1 MTSIFFKSTFSY
13 PPEEL
18 FPPKNEIRQHP
29 TIYLIDMKEKSSSYK
44 GKGRSENSRYSDKGR
59 NKERSDGFRSKDKDS
74 RRESK
79 DGSKPEG
86 KRAGS
91 YPAKSSDTDRRR
103 GDQKKTGGYQGG
115 GRPFDKKKSFKPR
128 YKDAPA
134 SPRSS
139 ADGKIRL
146 NKFIANSGV
155 CSRREADMLIK
166 AGVVTVNGKI
176 IDELGTKIN
185 PGDVV
190 VYDGNK
196 LTAEKKVYVLL
207 NKPKDFITTS
217 DDPQGRKTVMD
228 LVKNAGDQRLYPVGR
243 LDRNTTGLLLMTN
256 DGELAKKLT
265 HPKYGA
271 RKIYH
276 VFLDKPLTRSDM
288 QKVAEG
294 IMIDGEKITP
304 DAVEYAGK
312 NDDKSQV
319 GIELHSGQNRVVRRI
334 FESLDYKVLKLD
346 RVVFAGLTKKD
357 LPRGHWRYLTE
368 KELNFLRMI
377 K

>member
-1 MTSIFFKSTFSY
+1 M
-13 PPEEL
+13 
-18 FPPKNEIRQHP
+18 R
-29 TIYLIDMKEKSSSYK
+29 EKSSYNK
-44 GKGRSENSRYSDKGR
+44 GKGRGESSRHSDKGR
-59 NKERSDGFRSKDKDS
+59 NKERSDGFRSSDKDS
-74 RRESK
+74 RREGQ
-79 DGSKPEG
+79 DGSKT
-86 KRAGS
+86 AGRRS
-91 YPAKSSDTDRRR
+91 GSFSGKSSDKGSGR
-103 GDQKKTGGYQGG
+103 GDQEKSGRYQGG

-128 YKDAPA
+128 YKNEPPAPKI
-134 SPRSS
+134 SS
-139 ADGKIRL
+139 DGKIRL

-155 CSRREADMLIK
+155 CSRREADVLIK

-176 IDELGTKIN
+176 VDELGTKIN

-196 LTAEKKVYVLL
+196 LKAEKKVYVLL

-217 DDPQGRKTVMD
+217 DDPQGRRTVMD

-243 LDRNTTGLLLMTN
+243 LDRNTTGLLMMTN

-276 VFLDKPLTRSDM
+276 VFLDKPFTRADM

-294 IMIDGEKITP
+294 VMIDDQKVIP
-304 DAVEYAGK
+304 DALEYAGK
-312 NDDKSQV
+312 DNDKSQI

-334 FESLDYKVLKLD
+334 FESMDYKVLKLD

>member
-1 MTSIFFKSTFSY
+1 M
-13 PPEEL
+13 
-18 FPPKNEIRQHP
+18 R
-29 TIYLIDMKEKSSSYK
+29 EKSSYNK
-44 GKGRSENSRYSDKGR
+44 GKGRSENPRYSDKGR
-59 NKERSDGFRSKDKDS
+59 NKDRSDGFRSRDRDTRK
-74 RRESK
+74 ESN
-79 DGSKPEG
+79 DGPRPAG
-86 KRAGS
+86 KRSGS
-91 YPAKSSDTDRRR
+91 YPEKSADRGFKR
-103 GDQKKTGGYQGG
+103 GDQDKPGKYQGG
-115 GRPFDKKKSFKPR
+115 GRPFDKKKSFKPAW
-128 YKDAPA
+128 KDSPAAPKT
-134 SPRSS
+134 SS
-139 ADGKIRL
+139 DGKIRL

-155 CSRREADMLIK
+155 CSRREADLLIK

-176 IDELGTKIN
+176 VNELGTKIN

-190 VYDGNK
+190 VYDGNR

-265 HPKYGA
+265 HPKHGA

-276 VFLDKPLTRSDM
+276 VFLDKPITKGDM
-288 QKVAEG
+288 QKVSEG
-294 IMIDGEKITP
+294 ILIDGEKVIP
-304 DAVEYAGK
+304 DALEYAGK
-312 NDDKSQV
+312 SDDKTQI

-368 KELNFLRMI
+368 KELNFLKMI
-377 K
+377 R

>member
-1 MTSIFFKSTFSY
+1 M
-13 PPEEL
+13 
-18 FPPKNEIRQHP
+18 R
-29 TIYLIDMKEKSSSYK
+29 EKSSYNK

-59 NKERSDGFRSKDKDS
+59 SKERSDSNRPSDKDS

-79 DGSKPEG
+79 DGYKPAG
-86 KRAGS
+86 KRSGS
-91 YPAKSSDTDRRR
+91 YSAKPDDRGHIR
-103 GDQKKTGGYQGG
+103 GDQKKEGRYQGG

-134 SPRSS
+134 SPKASS
-139 ADGKIRL
+139 DGKIRL

-155 CSRREADMLIK
+155 CSRREADLLIK

-176 IDELGTKIN
+176 VNELGTKIN

-265 HPKYGA
+265 HPRYGA

-276 VFLDKPLTRSDM
+276 VFLDKQLTRADM

-294 IMIDGEKITP
+294 ILIDGEKVIP

-312 NDDKSQV
+312 NDDKSQI

-368 KELNFLRMI
+368 KELNFLKMI